1 MTPRFHSGARR
12 LCCGM
17 TDPTSE
23 LEHAASHG
31 PLFIV
36 LNAGSGHNPASE
48 VQDTLSRVFSAAA
61 REHEFLPLDP
71 ASGIAR
77 TAALA
82 VEKAKARRGVVVA
95 AGGDGTINGVAQAV
109 LGSGCPFGV
118 LPQGTF
124 NYFGRAHGIPQDT
137 EAAARALLGARLEP
151 VQVGLVND
159 RVFLV
164 NASLGLYP
172 QLLEDREAY
181 KRQFGRSRLVA
192 MISGVRTLL
201 RERRQL
207 QLSIEMEGETR
218 ALRTPTL
225 FVGNNHLQLER
236 LGFAEA
242 DALKRGLLAAIAVRP
257 IGGWQMLGL
266 ALRGALGRLSEAEQ
280 VSSVAFRSLTVW
292 PRGQHQIKV
301 GTDGEICRMRS
312 PLVFKVAPDPL
323 MLLVPAPEDRV
334 EVA

>member
-1 MTPRFHSGARR
+1 MNDLSTRP
-12 LCCGM
+12 
-17 TDPTSE
+17 SE
-23 LEHAASHG
+23 AIERAAQSG

-36 LNAGSGHNPASE
+36 LNAGSGHNEASE
-48 VQDTLSRVFSAAA
+48 VRDTLSRIFAEAG
-61 REHEFLPLDP
+61 REHEFLMIED
-71 ASGIAR
+71 ASTLAR

-82 VEKAKARRGVVVA
+82 VGKALSRRGVVVA
-95 AGGDGTINGVAQAV
+95 AGGDGTINCVAQAV

-137 EAAARALLGARLEP
+137 EAGARALLGAHLRP
-151 VQVGLVND
+151 AQAGLVND

-172 QLLEDREAY
+172 QLLEDREAF
-181 KRQFGRSRLVA
+181 KQQFGRSRLVA
-192 MISGVRTLL
+192 MISGLRTLL

-207 QLSIEMEGETR
+207 RLSIELEGETR
-218 ALRTPTL
+218 TLRTPTL
-225 FVGNNHLQLER
+225 FVGNNPLQLER

-242 DALKRGLLAAIAVRP
+242 AALQRGLLAAIAVRP
-257 IGGWQMLGL
+257 IGVWPMLGL
-266 ALRGALGRLSEAEQ
+266 ALRGALGSLGEAEQ
-280 VSSVAFRSLTVW
+280 VSSVAFHKLTVW
-292 PRGQHQIKV
+292 PHGQYRIKV
-301 GTDGEICRMRS
+301 GTDGEIHQMRT
-312 PLVFKVAPDPL
+312 PLVFRVAPQPL

>member
-1 MTPRFHSGARR
+1 MI
-12 LCCGM
+12 
-17 TDPTSE
+17 DPSSADPSTI
-23 LEHAASHG
+23 EHAAKNG

-36 LNAGSGHNPASE
+36 LNESSGHNEASE
-48 VQDTLSRVFSAAA
+48 VRDTISQVFTQAG
-61 REHEFLPLDP
+61 REHEFLIPDNGSQL
-71 ASGIAR
+71 AQ

-82 VEKAKARRGVVVA
+82 VKKAKAGKGVVVA
-95 AGGDGTINGVAQAV
+95 AGGDGTINCVAQAV

-124 NYFGRAHGIPQDT
+124 NYFGRAHGISQDT
-137 EAAARALLGARLEP
+137 EAAARALLGAHLEP
-151 VQVGLVND
+151 AQAGLVND

-181 KRQFGRSRLVA
+181 KQQFGRSRLVA
-192 MISGVRTLL
+192 AFSGIRTLF

-207 QLSIEMEGETR
+207 RLSIELEGETR
-218 ALRTPTL
+218 TLRTPTL

-242 DALKRGLLAAIAVRP
+242 AALQRGKLAAIAVRP

-266 ALRGALGRLSEAEQ
+266 ALRGALGRLSDAEQ
-280 VSSVAFRSLTVW
+280 VSSVAFRTLTVW
-292 PRGQHQIKV
+292 PHGQYRIKV
-301 GTDGEICRMRS
+301 GTDGEIRQMRS
-312 PLVFKVAPDPL
+312 PLVFRVAPEPL
-323 MLLVPAPEDRV
+323 MLLVPAPEDRA